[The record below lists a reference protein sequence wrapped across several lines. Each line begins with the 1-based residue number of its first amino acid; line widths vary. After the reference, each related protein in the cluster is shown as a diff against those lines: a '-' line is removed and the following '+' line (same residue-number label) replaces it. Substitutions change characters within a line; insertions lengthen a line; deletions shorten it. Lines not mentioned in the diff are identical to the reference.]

1 MMLSGSTEQVS
12 TLVLTEGD
20 VHDALVA
27 YALKSLREQGPGL
40 QECAEWLL
48 ATPSG
53 EVRVALLKDYET
65 AEVLDRHA
73 APDCIQLQWRRA
85 FRSPARRIET

>member
-1 MMLSGSTEQVS
+1 MMLSGSTEQAS
-12 TLVLTEGD
+12 TLVFTEGD
-20 VHDALVA
+20 VHEALLA

-40 QECAEWLL
+40 QECTDWFL
-48 ATPSG
+48 ATPTA
-53 EVRVALLKDYET
+53 EVRVLFLEDYET
-65 AEVLDRHA
+65 DEVLDRHA

>member
-12 TLVLTEGD
+12 TLVFTEGD
-20 VHDALVA
+20 VREALLA

-48 ATPSG
+48 ATPPAG
-53 EVRVALLKDYET
+53 VRVALLKDYE
-65 AEVLDRHA
+65 ADEVLDRRA
-73 APDCIQLQWRRA
+73 TADCIQLQWRRA